1 MKSFSWNVL
10 TGNVNFVYNILLNVQ
25 ILGITWKRDHSFG
38 LTRSQVGIT
47 PVTTEHLLKWVVWKQ
62 MLCLKVCK
70 SLMRNVFNPLMTCG
84 NERLH
89 TLEQTS
95 AAYRLDLL
103 PPGIKRLT
111 IHRSKIWY
119 DYCCYYYSF
128 LHIYILG
135 YTTFLCR

>member
-1 MKSFSWNVL
+1 
-10 TGNVNFVYNILLNVQ
+10 
-25 ILGITWKRDHSFG
+25 
-38 LTRSQVGIT
+38 
-47 PVTTEHLLKWVVWKQ
+47 

-84 NERLH
+84 NERLP
-89 TLEQTS
+89 TFEQTS
-95 AAYRLDLL
+95 AASSYRFVLVGIGLL